1 VNDWLY
7 VPEAVTIAQRG
18 VNGLPQSGRTE
29 SFYLGYASF
38 GERPSAK
45 AHAQGYAG

>member
-1 VNDWLY
+1 
-7 VPEAVTIAQRG
+7 

-38 GERPSAK
+38 GQAPSA
-45 AHAQGYAG
+45 AARQQGYGG